1 MGPIGNA
8 RLTATTG
15 LALLALL
22 AVEGSTILALG
33 PMLPVHVFVGLM
45 LIPPVALKLASTG
58 YRFVRYYARS
68 PSYRAR
74 GAPPHALRLIA
85 PVVVAST
92 IVVLA
97 SGVALLFAGP
107 GSRGTLLP
115 IHKVSFIVWIAFTSL
130 HVLGHLLETPR
141 ELAADYAGAAHADGL
156 GGRGARTITLTTA
169 LVAGLVL
176 ALLVVGEFGPWLH
189 YHHVPER

>member
-58 YRFVRYYARS
+58 YRFVRYYSGNTA
-68 PSYRAR
+68 YREQ
-74 GAPPHALRLIA
+74 GPPALPLRLIA
-85 PVVVAST
+85 PLLVAT
-92 IVVLA
+92 TVTVLA
-97 SGVALLFAGP
+97 SGVALLLAGP
-107 GSRGTLLP
+107 SSRNALLP
-115 IHKVSFIVWIAFTSL
+115 IHKVSFIVWLVFAGA
-130 HVLGHLLETPR
+130 HVLAHVGSVP
-141 ELAADYAGAAHADGL
+141 AALGAP
-156 GGRGARTITLTTA
+156 GRA
-169 LVAGLVL
+169 LRW
-176 ALLVVGEFGPWLH
+176 LVVGSALAVGVALGAALLYHAQPWEH
-189 YHHVPER
+189 NTRSQITDHRGFR